1 MWYCRTRLSHWSDL
15 IWLCLP
21 SWSGLGGWRSWANS
35 TVNRGWRVAG
45 EAGLPFPQSGEEG
58 PQPTLCPQLSS
69 FPDLPHLVSNA
80 FRSWVDCLAAR
91 ADVLMFVFTVL
102 VAKRWPLGLPPMA
115 SDSRGASSPG
125 CTEQQ
130 GSAGCLL
137 RQSEIPQCLS
147 VAYPGCSHMTW
158 FVLSLSIAPPSA
170 AFCKRFAKSNLL
182 FILMPAECF
191 CPYLP
196 KMLSN
201 CP

>member
-1 MWYCRTRLSHWSDL
+1 MARTTALSLEAFSFQDWMMVLLDFQAPGL
-15 IWLCLP
+15 RAYIGA
-21 SWSGLGGWRSWANS
+21 SGSLASAALALATQVLG
-35 TVNRGWRVAG
+35 
-45 EAGLPFPQSGEEG
+45 
-58 PQPTLCPQLSS
+58 S

-137 RQSEIPQCLS
+137 RQSEIPQWLS